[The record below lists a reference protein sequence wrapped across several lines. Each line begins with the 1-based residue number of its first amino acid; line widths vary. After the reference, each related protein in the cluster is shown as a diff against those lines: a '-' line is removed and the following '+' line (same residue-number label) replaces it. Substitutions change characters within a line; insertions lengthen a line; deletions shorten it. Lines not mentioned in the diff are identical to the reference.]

1 MEGRKMKDS
10 DPGPLQ
16 SYILIAVFLMLLA
29 GCTGG
34 DKQED
39 DQKMAIS
46 WPAHFPDPEIP
57 TDNLPTAERV
67 ALGQKM
73 FFDSSLSEDSTVACV
88 SCHRPPMAFTDR
100 RAKSL
105 GVEQRLGKRNAPSLI
120 NAAFLQ
126 HINKDGG
133 VKNLDIQA
141 LVPLEDENEMNITIP
156 ELVRRLNQDPE
167 YVSLSQK
174 AYGRD
179 PDAFVVTRALASF
192 VRSLV
197 GGSSRYD
204 AFLLGDSTAI
214 SDKEKLGLELFTSE
228 RLNCDGCHSSVFLDS
243 PTFENN
249 GLYGKYEDMGR
260 ALISLD
266 STDNG
271 KFRIPSL
278 RNVMLTAPYMHDGSL
293 KTIDDV
299 ITHYESFN
307 RQLRPLASEELR
319 EFTLSSHERE
329 ALIAFFRSLS
339 DQKTL

>member
-1 MEGRKMKDS
+1 MNNSSHGQM
-10 DPGPLQ
+10 LNQ
-16 SYILIAVFLMLLA
+16 VILALVFGLFSA
-29 GCTGG
+29 CTRPSNQGIN
-34 DKQED
+34 D
-39 DQKMAIS
+39 DIAIS
-46 WPAHFPDPEIP
+46 WPAHFPSPEIP
-57 TDNLPTAERV
+57 VNNQPTTKRI

-73 FFDSSLSEDSTVACV
+73 FFDASLSEDSTVACV

-105 GVEQRLGKRNAPSLI
+105 GVEQRLGRRNAPSLI

-141 LVPLEDENEMNITIP
+141 LVPLEDENEMNIAIP
-156 ELVRRLNQDPE
+156 ELLRRLNQDPE
-167 YVSLSQK
+167 YISMSQE

-204 AFLLGDSTAI
+204 TYLLGDSSAI
-214 SDKEKLGLELFTSE
+214 SEREKLGLALFTSD
-228 RLNCDGCHSSVFLDS
+228 RLNCDACHSSVLFDS

-249 GLYGKYEDMGR
+249 GLYESYDDVGR

-266 STDNG
+266 STDTG
-271 KFRIPSL
+271 KFRVPSL

-293 KTIDDV
+293 KTIEEVLD
-299 ITHYESFN
+299 HYQN
-307 RQLRPLASEELR
+307 IDKQRRPLASEKLR
-319 EFTLSSHERE
+319 TLTLSVEERE

-339 DQKTL
+339 DQKPL

>member
-1 MEGRKMKDS
+1 MSDS
-10 DPGPLQ
+10 SQ
-16 SYILIAVFLMLLA
+16 RQLIFPVLLVLFA
-29 GCTGG
+29 GLFITCTGESN
-34 DKQED
+34 QENEGEI
-39 DQKMAIS
+39 AIS

-57 TDNLPTAERV
+57 ADNLPTAKRI

-73 FFDSSLSEDSTVACV
+73 FFDASLSVDSTVACV

-120 NAAFLQ
+120 NAAYLQ

-156 ELVRRLNQDPE
+156 ELVRRLNQDAE
-167 YVSLSQK
+167 YVSMSHA
-174 AYGRD
+174 AYGRA

-204 AFLLGDSTAI
+204 TYLLGDSTAI
-214 SDKEKLGLELFTSE
+214 TEKEKRGLALFTSD
-228 RLNCDGCHSSVFLDS
+228 RLNCDACHSSVLFDS

-249 GLYGKYEDMGR
+249 GLYEHYEDVGR

-266 STDNG
+266 PQDNG
-271 KFRIPSL
+271 KFRVPSL

-293 KTIDDV
+293 KTIEEVLD
-299 ITHYESFN
+299 HYQN
-307 RQLRPLASEELR
+307 IDNDLRPMASEKLR
-319 EFTLSSHERE
+319 AFSLSKEERE
-329 ALIAFFRSLS
+329 ALIAFFRALS
-339 DQKTL
+339 DQKKL